1 MVLDDIRIFRQ
12 VENIV
17 RLQTVREHEVKGQNI
32 PDYFQNHVSWVLLMF
47 NGLYKALRLL
57 KVKFSLNT

>member
-1 MVLDDIRIFRQ
+1 MGLDDIRIFRQ

-47 NGLYKALRLL
+47 NGLHKAVRLL
-57 KVKFSLNT
+57 KVKFSPNT

>member
-1 MVLDDIRIFRQ
+1 MGLDDIRIFRQ

-47 NGLYKALRLL
+47 NGLYKAVRLL